1 MSSLSPDDYEIKLK
15 IDTKNSTEIKTI
27 HFKIKKPFWLNT
39 FFLIGIGIL
48 FLVLIY
54 SFYKWQIRKLKRK
67 NELLIEKVNLEKNL
81 NQSKLKAI
89 KSQMNPHFFYNAL
102 NTLQSYILSNEKK
115 QAIEYLSK
123 FSNLTR
129 TILELTEKD
138 YISVNEE
145 IKTLKLYLD
154 IEKARFEDDFKYEI
168 NTNSDLDNEHIKIPS
183 MMLQP
188 YVENAIKHGLLHK
201 KDNKELK
208 ISFEKNNDILKI
220 TIDDNGIG
228 RQKSGELNTIKN
240 KNHNSFATEA
250 MQNRIDLLNQYN
262 HNNISIV
269 ITDKT
274 NFLKQ
279 SIGTTVTFK
288 IPISY

>member
-1 MSSLSPDDYEIKLK
+1 MSPDDYEIKLK